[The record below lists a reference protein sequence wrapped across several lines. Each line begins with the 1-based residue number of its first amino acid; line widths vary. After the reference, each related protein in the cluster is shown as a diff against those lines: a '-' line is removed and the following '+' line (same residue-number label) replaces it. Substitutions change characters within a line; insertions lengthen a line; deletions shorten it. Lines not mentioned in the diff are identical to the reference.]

1 MLQCPAGLEPSL
13 KEPGVGESMRTCS
26 KCAVEV
32 EEGIERCPLCGT
44 PLREGLPGPAAGA
57 GEGSEPEVSESSVR
71 RWLWE
76 VISLLALTAAGIL
89 IAIDLASGFDV
100 TWSRYPLSAIAFL
113 WICATSAIALA
124 RRPLALVAALAAAVV
139 AFLLVLELITG
150 GTTWFLPLAL
160 PLVGMAI
167 AVSAG
172 AWLVVR
178 RLRLPLLPA
187 LAVVVLGCGLAAIGT
202 EYILNRYLKP
212 GTVVSWSLVVMACAI
227 SLFLALLLIHKR
239 LKERHSDI
247 RRFFHL

>member
-1 MLQCPAGLEPSL
+1 
-13 KEPGVGESMRTCS
+13 MRTCS
-26 KCAVEV
+26 TCAVEV
-32 EEGIERCPLCGT
+32 EDGIERCPLCGT
-44 PLREGLPGPAAGA
+44 PLREGLPDLPDAA
-57 GEGSEPEVSESSVR
+57 GEGSGPEVSESSVR

-76 VISLLALTAAGIL
+76 VSSLLALTAAAIL

-100 TWSRYPLSAIAFL
+100 TWSRYPLSAIVFL
-113 WICATSAIALA
+113 WICATSAIGLA
-124 RRPLALVAALAAAVV
+124 RRPLALIAALAAAVV

-150 GTTWFLPLAL
+150 GRAWFVPLAL
-160 PLVGMAI
+160 PLAAMAM
-167 AVSAG
+167 AEGAG
-172 AWLVVR
+172 AWLIVS

-187 LAVVVLGCGLAAIGT
+187 IAAVVLGCGLAAIGT

-212 GTVVSWSLVVMACAI
+212 GTVVSWSLVVLACAM

>member
-1 MLQCPAGLEPSL
+1 
-13 KEPGVGESMRTCS
+13 MRTCS

-44 PLREGLPGPAAGA
+44 PLREGLPGLPAEAK
-57 GEGSEPEVSESSVR
+57 EGREPEVSESSVR

-76 VISLLALTAAGIL
+76 VASLLALTAAAIL

-124 RRPLALVAALAAAVV
+124 KRPLALVAALAAAVV
-139 AFLLVLELITG
+139 AFLLVLELVTG
-150 GTTWFLPLAL
+150 GRAWFLPLAL
-160 PLVGMAI
+160 PLVAMVI

-172 AWLVVR
+172 AWVIVS
-178 RLRLPLLPA
+178 RLRLSLLPA

-202 EYILNRYLKP
+202 EYILNRYLQP
-212 GTVVSWSLVVMACAI
+212 STVVSWSLVVLACAI

>member
-1 MLQCPAGLEPSL
+1 
-13 KEPGVGESMRTCS
+13 MRTCS

-44 PLREGLPGPAAGA
+44 PLREGLPGLATEA

-150 GTTWFLPLAL
+150 GSTWFLPLAL
-160 PLVGMAI
+160 PLVVMAI

-172 AWLVVR
+172 AWLIVS
-178 RLRLPLLPA
+178 RLHLSLLPA
-187 LAVVVLGCGLAAIGT
+187 LAVVVLGCGFAAIGT
-202 EYILNRYLKP
+202 VLEARHGGQLVTRRTGVRDFPVP
-212 GTVVSWSLVVMACAI
+212 GDPAHPQAPQGTALGHPKVFPSLAGGRAWI
-227 SLFLALLLIHKR
+227 GTLQHPRGK
-239 LKERHSDI
+239 
-247 RRFFHL
+247 